1 MLLPAT
7 SNYLET
13 AAGGGEVGV
22 GAANVIIARSAA
34 LLLVGGAA
42 GCTAHHCNTAAAAQ
56 LQLPAAQLQLAWA
69 RPWLVRARRARPAAP
84 TIASLPIPSP
94 ADGWENS
101 TFFPFMF

>member
-1 MLLPAT
+1 MQLMLSLP
-7 SNYLET
+7 
-13 AAGGGEVGV
+13 GV
-22 GAANVIIARSAA
+22 QLCYWWAVLQA
-34 LLLVGGAA
+34 
-42 GCTAHHCNTAAAAQ
+42 AHHCNTAAAAQ

>member
-1 MLLPAT
+1 MQLMLSLP
-7 SNYLET
+7 
-13 AAGGGEVGV
+13 GV
-22 GAANVIIARSAA
+22 QLCYWWAV
-34 LLLVGGAA
+34 LLQQA
-42 GCTAHHCNTAAAAQ
+42 AHHCNTAAAAQ